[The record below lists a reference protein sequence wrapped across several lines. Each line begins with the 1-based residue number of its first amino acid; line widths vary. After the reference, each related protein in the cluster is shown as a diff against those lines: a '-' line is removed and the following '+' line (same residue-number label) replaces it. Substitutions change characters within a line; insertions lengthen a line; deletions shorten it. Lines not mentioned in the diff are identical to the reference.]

1 MPLQISKVNF
11 FNLLS
16 PDNGPWTR
24 LMARCERFKHK
35 GVTLT
40 MGIFGTRASNE
51 PNIRIIKEGT
61 GSRVLDFSEFMDQ
74 EMKKRIRSGVLDWMD
89 KVNIFEGFYIP
100 KRESE
105 GWVSIK
111 GGRNDG
117 DRFKVSWQ
125 VGNDVIVGEYN
136 DGESTVTER
145 LKKAKK

>member
-1 MPLQISKVNF
+1 
-11 FNLLS
+11 
-16 PDNGPWTR
+16 
-24 LMARCERFKHK
+24 MA
-35 GVTLT
+35 
-40 MGIFGTRASNE
+40 IFGSKE
-51 PNIRIIKEGT
+51 PKIRVIKQGK
-61 GSRVLDFSEFMDQ
+61 GKRVLDFSEFMDQ

>member
-1 MPLQISKVNF
+1 
-11 FNLLS
+11 
-16 PDNGPWTR
+16 
-24 LMARCERFKHK
+24 
-35 GVTLT
+35 
-40 MGIFGTRASNE
+40 MGIFGSKTPKQPS
-51 PNIRIIKEGT
+51 IRIVKQGA
-61 GSRVLDFSEFMDQ
+61 GSRILDFSEFMDS
-74 EMKKRIRSGVLDWMD
+74 EMKKRIRSGVLEWMD

-105 GWVSIK
+105 GWIPIK

-117 DRFKVSWQ
+117 DRFKISWQ

>member
-1 MPLQISKVNF
+1 
-11 FNLLS
+11 
-16 PDNGPWTR
+16 
-24 LMARCERFKHK
+24 MA
-35 GVTLT
+35 
-40 MGIFGTRASNE
+40 IFGSKK
-51 PNIRIIKEGT
+51 PKIRVIKQGK
-61 GSRVLDFSEFMDQ
+61 GKRVLDFSEFMDQ